1 MTRTSLPRTHAPEG
15 RRVRR
20 AALLVMALTSG
31 AAALIYQVVWMR
43 RLVLVFGSTT
53 LATSTVLVT
62 FLGGLAIGAWLWGK
76 VADRHVSWS
85 VGIFG
90 LVEAATGAYGLT
102 GGLLFR
108 GIDAI
113 YVRLSPAFE
122 GAPGLAVGAQV
133 LASAVVIV
141 PAAVLMGGTVPLLVR
156 GVASGRADP
165 AQPTGALYGWNTVGA
180 AAGAA
185 LATYGLLPVIG
196 LQGAVVLAAVL
207 NMMIGA
213 AALVLDASDR
223 RRQGKTRPGGTA
235 PASAGDL
242 AVEREADPAQ
252 HLLVLQAMAASGLA
266 AMSYE
271 VTWARVL
278 GLLMGSSVYAFGGL
292 VVALLAGLGIGSA
305 LYGRRRSD
313 AGGHLTAFGI
323 LELLIAVT
331 ALASVVIVPGLPE
344 MIVRV
349 HPLVR
354 DSFSLRVVEYLAI
367 AGALAFIPALLF
379 GASFPAV
386 VGSLGGSDRVG
397 RTIGRVYGA
406 NTVGTVVGAYLAGF
420 VLIPSVGLQAT
431 IIVGVIANL
440 VAAGVALALAGASRS
455 GPAWL
460 RRAALPI
467 AAVVGVI
474 ALVVTPAWPRES
486 LVAGGALAA
495 PHHASVVRLRAE
507 AAARRLL
514 FYQDGI
520 SATLSVEQA
529 GTHRVLRINGRT
541 NASTSPA
548 DMLVQVL
555 PAHLPMLWH
564 RAPRRVFIV
573 GLGSGITAAG
583 VARHPVE
590 RIDIAELEPSGP
602 RAARLFEAANRRVLS
617 DPRVRVFA
625 ADARARLR
633 VAPDRYDVI
642 ISIPS
647 HLWVA
652 GTAILYTREFY
663 ETVRA
668 RLDGDGMFV
677 QWVQKAGLA
686 PQAFGL
692 IVATFQRS
700 FPHTSV
706 WSAGPTHA
714 LLLGSLG
721 PQRWDLARVQS
732 RMSGIPGLASDLRA
746 IGFWHPLA
754 LFASFVLGEEDT
766 ARFTTGAARPLTD
779 DRPLIEFSAPR
790 TVFDDTAPAISAGLE
805 AVRRGLLPAI
815 DGFDAHRSIDA
826 RASYLLGF
834 GYASVGRTALAIDAM
849 EAAVRASPDVAAYRV
864 GLANQYLLTGRR
876 RDALAAYQAAVKAD
890 PGQTEALLALGAIH
904 GDDGAGD
911 VALEYYRRAVN
922 AAPDLVEARMAL
934 AKALLD
940 RGAAADAVPHL
951 ERALARSPAD
961 VEVIERLGRALL
973 ASGQVRAALKH
984 LAPAAARYPQHAPLH
999 RVLADAWLASDRPDL
1014 AAEAVAR
1021 AAVLAPDAATYAAL
1035 GRALL
1040 RAGRARDALD
1050 AARRALALD
1059 PFSPAAIDVADRA
1072 RAALRSP

>member
-1 MTRTSLPRTHAPEG
+1 MG
-15 RRVRR
+15 
-20 AALLVMALTSG
+20 LTSG

-62 FLGGLAIGAWLWGK
+62 FLGGLAIGAWVWGR
-76 VADRHVSWS
+76 VADRHVRWS

-90 LVEAATGAYGLT
+90 LVEAATGVYGLAS
-102 GGLLFR
+102 GLLFR
-108 GIDAI
+108 GIDAV
-113 YVRLSPAFE
+113 YVRLSPALE
-122 GAPGLAVGAQV
+122 GAPGLVVGAQV
-133 LASAVVIV
+133 LASALVIV
-141 PAAVLMGGTVPLLVR
+141 PAAMLMGSTVPLLVR
-156 GVASGRADP
+156 GVATHAGADP
-165 AQPTGALYGWNTVGA
+165 SQPAGALYGWNTVGA
-180 AAGAA
+180 AVGAA
-185 LATYGLLPVIG
+185 LASYGLLPVIG

-207 NMMIGA
+207 NLMIGA
-213 AALVLDASDR
+213 AALLLDASDR
-223 RRQGKTRPGGTA
+223 RRLGKARPAGKV
-235 PASAGDL
+235 PARDGDPP
-242 AVEREADPAQ
+242 AASEADPARR
-252 HLLVLQAMAASGLA
+252 LLVLQALAASGLA
-266 AMSYE
+266 AMLYE
-271 VTWARVL
+271 VAWARVL
-278 GLLMGSSVYAFGGL
+278 GLLMGSSVYAFGAL
-292 VVALLAGLGIGSA
+292 VVVLLAGLGIGSA
-305 LYGRRRSD
+305 LYGRWRAD
-313 AGGHLTAFGI
+313 ADGHLTAFGV
-323 LELLIAVT
+323 LELLIAIT
-331 ALASVVIVPGLPE
+331 AVASVVIVPALPE
-344 MIVRV
+344 VIVRV
-349 HPLVR
+349 HPVVR
-354 DSFSLRVVEYLAI
+354 DSFSLRVLEYLAI
-367 AGALAFIPALLF
+367 AGTLAFVPALLF
-379 GASFPAV
+379 GATFPAV
-386 VGSLGGSDRVG
+386 VGSLGGSERVG

-420 VLIPSVGLQAT
+420 VLIPAVGLQAT
-431 IIVGVIANL
+431 IILGVIANL
-440 VAAGVALALAGASRS
+440 VAAVVALGLAGALRAS
-455 GPAWL
+455 PAWL
-460 RRAALPI
+460 RRVVLPVAA
-467 AAVVGVI
+467 AAVVITLGV
-474 ALVVTPAWPRES
+474 APAWPRES

-495 PHHASVVRLRAE
+495 PHHGSVVKLRAE

-541 NASTSPA
+541 NASTLPA

-590 RIDIAELEPSGP
+590 QIDIAELEPSGP
-602 RAARLFEAANRRVLS
+602 RAARLFEASNRRVLS
-617 DPRVRVFA
+617 DRRVRVFA
-625 ADARARLR
+625 ADARARLQ
-633 VAPDRYDVI
+633 AGPDRYDVI

-663 ETVRA
+663 DTVRA
-668 RLDGDGMFV
+668 RLDGEGMFV

-686 PQAFGL
+686 PQAFSM

-714 LLLGSLG
+714 LLLGSRG
-721 PQRWDLARVQS
+721 PQRWDLAQVQS
-732 RMSGIPGLASDLRA
+732 RMSTIPGVAGDLRA

-754 LFASFVLGEEDT
+754 LFAAFVLGEEDT
-766 ARFTTGAARPLTD
+766 ARFTTGTTRPLTD
-779 DRPLIEFSAPR
+779 DRPVIEFSAPR

-834 GYASVGRTALAIDAM
+834 GYASVGRTALAIEAM
-849 EAAVRASPDVAAYRV
+849 EAAVRASPTIAAYRV
-864 GLANQYLLTGRR
+864 GLANQYLRAGRR

-890 PGQTEALLALGAIH
+890 PGQVDALLALAAMH
-904 GDDGAGD
+904 ADDGAGD
-911 VALEYYRRAVN
+911 AALEYYRLAVN
-922 AAPDLVEARMAL
+922 AAPENVESRMAL

-940 RGAAADAVPHL
+940 RGAASEALPHL
-951 ERALARSPAD
+951 QKAVALAPTN
-961 VEVIERLGRALL
+961 VEVIERLGQALL
-973 ASGQVRAALKH
+973 GSGQVRAALAH
-984 LAPAAARYPQHAPLH
+984 LTPAAARYPHHAPLH
-999 RVLADAWLASDRPDL
+999 RVLADAWLASERPDL
-1014 AAEAVAR
+1014 AAEALAR
-1021 AAVLAPDAATYAAL
+1021 AATLAPDVATYAAL

-1059 PFSPAAIDVADRA
+1059 PFSPVAIDIAHRA
-1072 RAALRSP
+1072 RAALRRFH